1 MIVNVTGGTS
11 VSIEN
16 NLTTEIAGKALDAT
30 QGKILNDS
38 IQAAIITIN
47 SKASTASYTAT
58 LTSSGWSSSAPY
70 SQTVAVNGILGTDN
84 PFADIDLSS
93 ASNASDAIEA
103 WNLIGR
109 ITANNN
115 SITAYCYDK
124 KPTIN
129 LKVLLKV
136 VR

>member
-1 MIVNVTGGTS
+1 M
-11 VSIEN
+11 
-16 NLTTEIAGKALDAT
+16 
-30 QGKILNDS
+30 
-38 IQAAIITIN
+38 
-47 SKASTASYTAT
+47 
-58 LTSSGWSSSAPY
+58 
-70 SQTVAVNGILGTDN
+70 AVNGILGTDN

-93 ASNASDAIEA
+93 ASNASAAIEA

-115 SITAYCYDK
+115 SITAYCYEK

>member
-16 NLTTEIAGKALDAT
+16 NLTTEVAGKALDAT
-30 QGKILNDS
+30 QGKILNDL
-38 IQAAIITIN
+38 IQAANVTIN

-70 SQTVAVNGILGTDN
+70 SQTVTVNGILGTDN

-103 WNLIGR
+103 WNFIGR

-115 SITAYCYDK
+115 SITAYCYEK